1 MLAVGAVCAVAPL
14 PAWADAARARTGD
27 TAWGWL
33 GAFGVLAVL
42 VLAISALV
50 TSASSPF
57 IYFRF

>member
-1 MLAVGAVCAVAPL
+1 VVAPGRRPRL
-14 PAWADAARARTGD
+14 ADAGGRRG
-27 TAWGWL
+27 L
-33 GAFGVLAVL
+33 LSVL